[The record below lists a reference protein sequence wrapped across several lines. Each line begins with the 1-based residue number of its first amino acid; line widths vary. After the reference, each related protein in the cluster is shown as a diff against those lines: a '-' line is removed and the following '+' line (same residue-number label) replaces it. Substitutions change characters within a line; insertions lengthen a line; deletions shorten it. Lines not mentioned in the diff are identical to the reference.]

1 MQAEMEK
8 RHGDLAEAQDQI
20 RRLEDQLRTT
30 QAAKDKLELGQMLIL
45 PKSGQ
50 EHPGPQRVL
59 LILLEIILVVVEL

>member
-30 QAAKDKLELGQMLIL
+30 QAAKDKLELGQKELQAMMKQLEES
-45 PKSGQ
+45 KSLENQ
-50 EHPGPQRVL
+50 ERERADNTNL
-59 LILLEIILVVVEL
+59 L